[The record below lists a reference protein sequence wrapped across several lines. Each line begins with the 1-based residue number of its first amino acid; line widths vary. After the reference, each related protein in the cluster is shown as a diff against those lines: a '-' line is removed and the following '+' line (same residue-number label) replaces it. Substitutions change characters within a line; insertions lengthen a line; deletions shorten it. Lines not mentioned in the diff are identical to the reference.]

1 MTDRQTRPVFRLLG
15 VATLEK
21 SDGITAEGGA
31 ISFFLHFPTLHRR
44 RMGTSLDVGV
54 AHVEEHAVDVAH
66 VAPVL
71 VGELV
76 VAGKQEERS
85 MKVTLQE
92 IIKARLRECRIYP
105 PAAGDSRNL

>member
-31 ISFFLHFPTLHRR
+31 ISFLLHFPTLHR

-76 VAGKQEERS
+76 VAGISEERES
-85 MKVTLQE
+85 V
-92 IIKARLRECRIYP
+92 IKESAIL
-105 PAAGDSRNL
+105 